1 MRRFGVSFWPEVF
14 SASDVVKYSREAEKK
29 GYDSVWIAEHYLFR
43 DAFATLGAVALATSR
58 IRLATGIVNPYT
70 RHPAS
75 IAMSVAT
82 IDELSNGRA
91 ILGIGS
97 GVPFWIE
104 EQMAM
109 KMEKPVSVT
118 GDSIQVIRRL
128 LSGET
133 VSYKGQ
139 AFTLRNMKLGL
150 KTCQSNVPIYMAAV
164 GSKTLQLAGEIAD
177 GVILTAGCSP
187 KYVADAVENIRI
199 GAEKADKKMSDME
212 IVAFL
217 ISAVSEDSK
226 SAKDM
231 TRELIASLL
240 TRPGRAKLMLN
251 PEDLDEKALGLIKQ
265 EAQKGNLG
273 AAGRLVTTPMIESM
287 SVAGTPQECRPK
299 IEEYV
304 RKGVTLPVVMLI
316 NPKDQVSSPTL
327 NLIQQTQRA

>member
-1 MRRFGVSFWPEVF
+1 MRRLGVSFWPEVF

-58 IRLATGIVNPYT
+58 IRLATGVVNPYT
-70 RHPAS
+70 RHPAF

-97 GVPFWIE
+97 GVSFWIE

-109 KMEKPVSVT
+109 KMERPVSVT
-118 GDSIQVIRRL
+118 KESIQVIRRL

-133 VSYKGQ
+133 VSYKGRT
-139 AFTLRNMKLGL
+139 FTLRGMKLGF
-150 KTCQSNVPIYMAAV
+150 KTCQADIPIYMAAV
-164 GSKTLQLAGEIAD
+164 GPKTLQLAGEIAD

-187 KYVADAVENIRI
+187 KYVADAVENIRL
-199 GAEKADKKMSDME
+199 GAEKANKKLSQMD

-226 SAKDM
+226 AAKDM
-231 TRELIASLL
+231 TRELVASLL

-251 PEDLDEKALGLIKQ
+251 PEDLDEKALGRIMQ
-265 EAQKGNLG
+265 EAQRGNLD
-273 AAGRLVTTPMIESM
+273 AAGTHVTAPMIESM
-287 SVAGTPQECRPK
+287 SVAGTPQECRQK
-299 IEEYV
+299 IEEYA
-304 RKGVTLPVVMLI
+304 RKGATLPVIMLI
-316 NPKDQVSSPTL
+316 NPKDQVGSPTL
-327 NLIQQTQRA
+327 NLIQQIQHV